1 MNNVHLNSL
10 QYFVLIA
17 DQKKK
22 NKFISLLGNYG
33 AHCIEVI
40 YGHGS
45 MTPNAVA
52 AAFGFENNFSIGG
65 EIMKVVISCLVK
77 YEDALK
83 LTEILYSDYKFSKPN
98 TGIAYSIPVE
108 GLAF

>member
-1 MNNVHLNSL
+1 MNEGKFPKIQHL
-10 QYFVLIA
+10 VLIV

-22 NKFISLLGNYG
+22 DTFLTLLYEYG
-33 AHCIEVI
+33 AHGVDVV

-45 MTPNAVA
+45 VSPHAFL
-52 AAFGFENNFSIGG
+52 AAFGFEAEKNKAVITCL
-65 EIMKVVISCLVK
+65 MKKERV
-77 YEDALK
+77 EALMRV
-83 LTEILYSDYKFSKPN
+83 LYTEYRFDKPN